1 MSHPRRRLRIPR
13 STLFLVVGMYL
24 LVNEVALVH
33 RAPNPWVLLAGLL
46 LMGAVPVEVVEA
58 ILRRSVLGERKDE
71 EK

>member
-1 MSHPRRRLRIPR
+1 MTTRRRLRIPR
-13 STLFLVVGMYL
+13 STIFLVIGIYL
-24 LVNEVALVH
+24 LVNEVAIVH

-58 ILRRSVLGERKDE
+58 FLRRSVLGEPKDD